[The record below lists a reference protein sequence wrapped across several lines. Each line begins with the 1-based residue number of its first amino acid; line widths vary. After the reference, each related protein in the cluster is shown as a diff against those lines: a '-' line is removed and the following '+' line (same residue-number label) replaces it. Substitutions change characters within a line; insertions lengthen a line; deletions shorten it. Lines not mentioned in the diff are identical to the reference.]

1 MKRGWHMTSFTDIHC
16 HIVPGID
23 DGSANLAESLA
34 MARMAEA
41 DGTKSIVATPHQ
53 LGANSQVSAEAIRQ
67 GVADLQNALND
78 EGIGVSILPGADV
91 RIEPELSKLVKQG
104 KVLTLADQ
112 GKHVLLELPHETY
125 FPLEPLLAA
134 LARQGLVG
142 ILSHPERNRG
152 IIRKP
157 EVMWDVVKA
166 GGLLQITAASLTGA
180 FGRSPQK
187 IAEMCVDER
196 LIHFIASDA
205 HDTKNRPFG
214 MRAAYDTIIEMADEG
229 LAELVCCENPAK
241 VVAGDEVAG
250 GVACRRRSARKT
262 RGRSQKPDQRA
273 KPGGWLG
280 WFGS

>member
-1 MKRGWHMTSFTDIHC
+1 MSSKSTFTDIHC

-34 MARMAEA
+34 MARRAFA
-41 DGTKSIVATPHQ
+41 DGTKFLIATPHQ
-53 LGANSQVSAEAIRQ
+53 LGTNSQVSAEAIRQ
-67 GVADLQNALND
+67 GVTDLQTTLNA
-78 EGIGVSILPGADV
+78 EGVGVSVLPGADV
-91 RIEPELSKLVKQG
+91 RIEPELPKLVKQG
-104 KVLTLADQ
+104 KVLTLADK

-134 LARQGLVG
+134 LSRQGLVG

-152 IIRKP
+152 IIKNP
-157 EVMWDVVKA
+157 DVMWDVVEA

-187 IAEMCVDER
+187 IAEMCVEER

-214 MRAAYDTIIEMADEG
+214 MRDAYDTIIEMADEG
-229 LAELVCCENPAK
+229 LAELVCCKNPAK

-250 GVACRRRSARKT
+250 GVVGRRRSARKT
-262 RGRSQKPDQRA
+262 RGRSQKPDQRE

-280 WFGS
+280 WFGR

>member
-1 MKRGWHMTSFTDIHC
+1 
-16 HIVPGID
+16 
-23 DGSANLAESLA
+23 

-41 DGTKSIVATPHQ
+41 DGTKSLVATPHQ

-67 GVADLQNALND
+67 GVAELQNALNA
-78 EGIGVSILPGADV
+78 EGIGVSVLPGADV
-91 RIEPELSKLVKQG
+91 RIEPELPKLVKQG

-152 IIRKP
+152 IIKKP
-157 EVMWDVVKA
+157 EVMWDVVEA

-187 IAEMCVDER
+187 IAEMCVEER

-205 HDTKNRPFG
+205 HDTRNRPFG
-214 MRAAYDTIIEMADEG
+214 MRDAYDTIIELADEG
-229 LAELVCCENPAK
+229 LADLVCCENPSK

-250 GVACRRRSARKT
+250 GVAGTRRSARKT
-262 RGRSQKPDQRA
+262 RGRSQKPDQRE

-280 WFGS
+280 WFGR

>member
-1 MKRGWHMTSFTDIHC
+1 MDFDMTSFTDIHC

-34 MARMAEA
+34 MARMAEV
-41 DGTKSIVATPHQ
+41 DGTKSLVATPHQ

-67 GVADLQNALND
+67 GVADLQNALEA
-78 EGIGVSILPGADV
+78 EGIGVSVLPGADV
-91 RIEPELSKLVKQG
+91 RIEPELPKLVKQG

-152 IIRKP
+152 IIKKP
-157 EVMWDVVKA
+157 GVMWDVVEA

-187 IAEMCVDER
+187 IAEMCVEER

-214 MRAAYDTIIEMADEG
+214 MRDAYDTIIEMADEG

-250 GVACRRRSARKT
+250 GVVSRRRSSRKT
-262 RGRSQKPDQRA
+262 GKRSQKPDPRA

-280 WFGS
+280 WFGR